1 MWGRKERRRRPPATS
16 SDFETLKLESFFK
29 CSPRHKHVV
38 GGLKMHHVN
47 FGPRIYFV
55 PTSATY
61 VNYRRQTLTTMTSI
75 KLILTILKIVM
86 TFIFVNQGQNSC
98 EVKIRK
104 KSLNALTG
112 ISSPIRGG
120 NPPRKCKFGPKIMRR
135 RHEET

>member
-1 MWGRKERRRRPPATS
+1 MRGRKERRRQPPATS

-55 PTSATY
+55 PTSPTY
-61 VNYRRQTLTTMTSI
+61 VNYRRQTLTAMTSI
-75 KLILTILKIVM
+75 RLILTFLKVVM

-104 KSLNALTG
+104 KSPFSWNNILFA
-112 ISSPIRGG
+112 SM
-120 NPPRKCKFGPKIMRR
+120 NPKCIKKNSRNFDFI
-135 RHEET
+135 HTYLHHS

>member
-104 KSLNALTG
+104 KVHFHG
-112 ISSPIRGG
+112 ITHCLPKWTR
-120 NPPRKCKFGPKIMRR
+120 NVWKKKFKKF
-135 RHEET
+135 